1 MRLKEAVKIIRTI
14 EEQRQA
20 LNTIGEVLELAAGIE
35 QKIKELERRRDNL
48 EHEVADQAKKEH
60 EAAVAALEVQHAKD
74 VARLKA
80 ELDGLSDRQL
90 AFCRAYADGA
100 SGAEAARR
108 AGYSPRSA
116 RYQARDLLAKPH
128 IREAIECLHVAV
140 DDMSFEG
147 HVRALALLRDQA
159 RASEG
164 DPRTL
169 AAAIRAE
176 VARGRL
182 LGFQPTGRS

>member
-1 MRLKEAVKIIRTI
+1 M
-14 EEQRQA
+14 
-20 LNTIGEVLELAAGIE
+20 
-35 QKIKELERRRDNL
+35 
-48 EHEVADQAKKEH
+48 
-60 EAAVAALEVQHAKD
+60 QHSPET
-74 VARLKA
+74 ARI
-80 ELDGLSDRQL
+80 SDRQL

-108 AGYSPRSA
+108 AGYSSRSA

-159 RASEG
+159 RAGEG
-164 DPRTL
+164 EPEGWRSCPAPEGRAVGFRASAGAAKKWGPCGGARALKCTPGGKPRESAGEGACRRPLDTL
-169 AAAIRAE
+169 APYPVE
-176 VARGRL
+176 LPQVTPNVG
-182 LGFQPTGRS
+182 QK

>member
-60 EAAVAALEVQHAKD
+60 EAAVAALEAQHAKD

-80 ELDGLSDRQL
+80 ELDGLTKSIAAAKEEHERKMAMFDRVENEASENLETVWKDIRRLTEQL
-90 AFCRAYADGA
+90 RHK
-100 SGAEAARR
+100 S
-108 AGYSPRSA
+108 S
-116 RYQARDLLAKPH
+116 LAKQVPQPS
-128 IREAIECLHVAV
+128 R
-140 DDMSFEG
+140 M
-147 HVRALALLRDQA
+147 
-159 RASEG
+159 
-164 DPRTL
+164 
-169 AAAIRAE
+169 
-176 VARGRL
+176 RL
-182 LGFQPTGRS
+182 LIRRP

>member
-35 QKIKELERRRDNL
+35 QKIKELERRRDDL

-60 EAAVAALEVQHAKD
+60 EAQHAKD

-116 RYQARDLLAKPH
+116 RFQARDLLAKPH

-159 RASEG
+159 LAGEGEPEGWRAH
-164 DPRTL
+164 
-169 AAAIRAE
+169 A
-176 VARGRL
+176 
-182 LGFQPTGRS
+182 QPPKGER